1 MDNALEKEIKSKFV
15 GIEVFIPQKD
25 RMTIKIKKENL
36 VDILSFLKDKEFN
49 YLTAVTCV
57 DWIDENEFE
66 LIYHLSS
73 FHDPA
78 HIMIK
83 KRIPRENP
91 SFTSIIP
98 IFKNSQT
105 YEREIHELF
114 GIYFEGNPRLIPLFL
129 ENWKDKP
136 PFRKDFDTREYV
148 KETYDSIPTLEE
160 YK

>member
-15 GIEVFIPQKD
+15 GIEVFTPQEY
-25 RMTIKIKKENL
+25 RMTIKTRKENL
-36 VDILSFLKDKEFN
+36 LDILSFLKDKEFN

-73 FHDPA
+73 FREPT

-91 SFTSIIP
+91 GFSSIIP
-98 IFKNSQT
+98 VFKNAQT

-114 GIYFEGNPRLIPLFL
+114 GVYFEGNPRLTPLFL

-148 KETYDSIPTLEE
+148 KETYDSIPALEE